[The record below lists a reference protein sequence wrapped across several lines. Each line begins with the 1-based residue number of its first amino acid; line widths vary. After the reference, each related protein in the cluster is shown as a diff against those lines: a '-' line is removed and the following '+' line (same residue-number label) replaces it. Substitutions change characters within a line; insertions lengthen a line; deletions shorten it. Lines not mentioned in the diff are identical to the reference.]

1 MNRSRVTSRENKL
14 NEDASKPSFRNN
26 VTAQHILGGMAAPS
40 TSESTRKESFD
51 SRDGDKSDSKYAALK
66 RNYDGLSKLI
76 VEQKSREKAF
86 DQQISELNK
95 ENTHYKLRIQNLE
108 KQSQQLKE
116 TLDKTLQERSTLVKS
131 LDDMKSFDSEKKLMV
146 ANYEKLRKEHKEVTT
161 NYESARKELDFVRRW
176 KIEVENEL
184 KKYRQDLDEISK
196 EFKKNLQYTQTLETV
211 KLELEKKLAEDLQ
224 AREFLMSR
232 IKKYE
237 DRESEIKSKWDS
249 ITAQL
254 NKERLDNTH
263 LQNRYNAVVQ
273 ELDRIA
279 KENESRASL
288 MKLSNNNENEMKERI
303 KNMSDEIEGK
313 NQEIERLKNSMK
325 DVEDMMNNGLQSFN
339 RKIENLMGSL
349 ESYRS
354 QVSKYENIL
363 AEKDKR
369 IADLESL
376 ASSQKQTI
384 LGQAVEI
391 SSLHDALNSTHK
403 TSEEKYQEV
412 LNLLDSY
419 KQQIHTLKL
428 DLSQEKQRSEKLIND
443 ISSLESFR
451 SSSESLRNEIENLRR
466 NFDRERAEMM
476 KQIETSK
483 SYSTQL
489 KSDYDNLYKSYED
502 FQAQLNSHSDKSSK
516 LISENMQLTKQ
527 LKEAQ
532 AEVFNLKSQ
541 YEALDSNY
549 KRAND
554 QLGSATGRE
563 EIIKSLRNT
572 ITILESRLET
582 FQSELNRNR
591 DYERLLNEKSLQC
604 TSLESQLHLKSKEA
618 SDLFKTN
625 KDQSVSI
632 LKQKEEI
639 ESLRSNFSKSQLA
652 CDSLKSSSA
661 DSLNTIKKLQSEIQD
676 LKRSN
681 TEELE
686 KLISEK
692 TKSVSQGIDKISTA
706 IQSIENNLHC
716 MHCFETLHNA
726 VICVPCGHW
735 YCERCTQGYNTE
747 CSQCSML
754 VEISVRSVLVDEMVN
769 KISYSKET
777 LGHIHRI
784 FKT

>member
-1 MNRSRVTSRENKL
+1 MNRTRVASREKKL
-14 NEDASKPSFRNN
+14 NDDASKPSFRNN
-26 VTAQHILGGMAAPS
+26 VTAQHILGGMAASS
-40 TSESTRKESFD
+40 TSESTRKESLD
-51 SRDGDKSDSKYAALK
+51 SRDGERSDSKYAALK

-86 DQQISELNK
+86 DQQISDINK
-95 ENTHYKLRIQNLE
+95 ENSHYKLRIQNLE

-131 LDDMKSFDSEKKLMV
+131 LDEMKSFDSEKKLMA
-146 ANYEKLRKEHKEVTT
+146 ANYEKLRKEYKEVTA

-184 KKYRQDLDEISK
+184 KKYRQDLDDLSK
-196 EFKKNLQYTQTLETV
+196 EFKKNLKYTQSLEAV
-211 KLELEKKLAEDLQ
+211 KLELEKKLGEDLQ
-224 AREFLMSR
+224 SREFLMSR

-237 DRESEIKSKWDS
+237 DRENEYKNKWDS
-249 ITAQL
+249 ITAQM
-254 NKERLDNTH
+254 NKERLEYTS
-263 LQNRYNAVVQ
+263 LQNRFNTS
-273 ELDRIA
+273 A
-279 KENESRASL
+279 KEFERLSRENESRASL
-288 MKLSNNNENEMKERI
+288 MKLSNNNESEMKERI
-303 KNMSDEIEGK
+303 KSMSE
-313 NQEIERLKNSMK
+313 EIERKDKEIESLKECGK
-325 DVEDMMNNGLQSFN
+325 DVEDMMNNELQSFN

-354 QVSKYENIL
+354 QVSKYENTIS
-363 AEKDKR
+363 EKDRR
-369 IADLESL
+369 IADIESL

-384 LGQAVEI
+384 LEQAVEI
-391 SSLHDALNSTHK
+391 GCLSDALNSTAK

-419 KQQIHTLKL
+419 KQQIHALKL
-428 DLSQEKQRSEKLIND
+428 DLSHEKQRYEKLT
-443 ISSLESFR
+443 SEVCSLESFR
-451 SSSESLRNEIENLRR
+451 SSSESLRNELEKLRR
-466 NFDRERAEMM
+466 NFDKERAEMM

-483 SYSTQL
+483 SASNQL

-532 AEVFNLKSQ
+532 AEVLHLKSQ
-541 YEALDSNY
+541 YEALESNY

-554 QLGSATGRE
+554 QIGSASGRE
-563 EIIKSLRNT
+563 EIINSLRNT
-572 ITILESRLET
+572 INILESRLET

-591 DYERLLNEKSLQC
+591 DYERLLNEKSLQS
-604 TSLESQLHLKSKEA
+604 TSLESQLSLKSKEA
-618 SDLFKTN
+618 SDLFKIN
-625 KDQSVSI
+625 KDQSISLLRQI
-632 LKQKEEI
+632 EEI
-639 ESLRSNFSKSQLA
+639 ESLRSSLSKSQLA
-652 CDSLKSSSA
+652 CDSLKSSSIE
-661 DSLNTIKKLQSEIQD
+661 SLNTIKKLQSEIQD

-686 KLISEK
+686 KFISEK

-706 IQSIENNLHC
+706 IHSIENNLHC
-716 MHCFETLHNA
+716 MHCFETLTNA

-735 YCERCTQGYNTE
+735 YCEHCTQGYNSE
-747 CSQCSML
+747 CSQCSMP
-754 VEISVRSVLVDEMVN
+754 VETSLRAVLVDEMVS

-777 LGHIHRI
+777 LSHIHKI